1 MTESWTSNPY
11 NKFQCLQMY
20 TVYCPANFTLLRLVN
35 IMHSWRELL
44 LLPLGFKAQL
54 RYFRLLNNSL
64 SGFST
69 TVWPNVYSQYS
80 FCMLFR
86 SQIFWLTLLHTL
98 IFLGLLNIYIS
109 ICSKYIKPNIY
120 NSMYLQKKTHLLH
133 PSLSVFPKA
142 PSFKVRGHQKTR
154 WDQNVNVFAESERSQ
169 PAGRLG
175 CLKQR

>member
-1 MTESWTSNPY
+1 MLSTKTQELMTESWTSNPY

-54 RYFRLLNNSL
+54 RYFRLVNNSL

-86 SQIFWLTLLHTL
+86 SEIFWLTLLHTF
-98 IFLGLLNIYIS
+98 IFWGILNIYIS
-109 ICSKYIKPNIY
+109 ICSKYNHIY
-120 NSMYLQKKTHLLH
+120 TTPCIFKKIS
-133 PSLSVFPKA
+133 PASPVPFCFS
-142 PSFKVRGHQKTR
+142 
-154 WDQNVNVFAESERSQ
+154 ES
-169 PAGRLG
+169 PFL
-175 CLKQR
+175 